1 MAEELEKVGAGA
13 ATGSVASSEPIDAS
27 ALSSSPQMPFEKTAA
42 VVSVLPADAGE
53 EREKDTEL
61 VGFFAI
67 GVAINLIMI
76 TAFFVWAVKQWKQN

>member
-1 MAEELEKVGAGA
+1 MAEELEKAGAGA
-13 ATGSVASSEPIDAS
+13 ATEPFASSEPADAS
-27 ALSSSPQMPFEKTAA
+27 AISASVQIPPQKTAA
-42 VVSVLPADAGE
+42 VVSVPPANVGE

-76 TAFFVWAVKQWKQN
+76 TAFFIWAVKQWKQN